1 MLRQLNPSLLPQVQ
15 SDELLPRIDPLVTF
29 GGLFV
34 VGTVFTAI
42 NLATVIKY
50 DVTVRANATVRP
62 SGDLRLVQAAEAG
75 TIKNILV
82 KPNQIVRKGDV
93 IAIIDDSQLQTRKQQ
108 FQGLTQQ
115 IKKEQSNLS
124 VQIEQLDSQ
133 IAYEKLSIEQ
143 AVAIAK
149 DDYNRIV
156 RDFRNEQIAII
167 SNVEEAQ
174 AELIYAQEAL
184 KRYQLLAETGVITEL
199 QIAERKQAFYTAKA
213 KLTRAMAEMN
223 PTNATIAIAKGKIA
237 QEQEKG
243 KANIIALK
251 KQRQEI
257 IRTQFELQKQIGTN
271 AKEIQQIDTQLQKM
285 TIRSPVSGT
294 ILSLHLRN
302 LGQVVKIGDE
312 IAQIAPNNAPMIVKA
327 RVNNEDIGKV
337 NVCKAKSTAN
347 CQEGKVQMRIG
358 AYPYP
363 NYGVL
368 KGSVKAISADTIL
381 PKNVAENNYLVSNT
395 KSSPAYEVII
405 EPEKFALERNG
416 RSYPIQ
422 PGMEV
427 TADIISRQETV
438 LDFLLRKTKLLADV

>member
-294 ILSLHLRN
+294 ME
-302 LGQVVKIGDE
+302 E
-312 IAQIAPNNAPMIVKA
+312 IETM
-327 RVNNEDIGKV
+327 
-337 NVCKAKSTAN
+337 
-347 CQEGKVQMRIG
+347 
-358 AYPYP
+358 
-363 NYGVL
+363 L
-368 KGSVKAISADTIL
+368 KDL
-381 PKNVAENNYLVSNT
+381 
-395 KSSPAYEVII
+395 
-405 EPEKFALERNG
+405 
-416 RSYPIQ
+416 
-422 PGMEV
+422 
-427 TADIISRQETV
+427 
-438 LDFLLRKTKLLADV
+438 